1 MFKAAK
7 YRLQA
12 VLPAALFIAIT
23 GYFAW
28 NAVHGSRGL
37 EAQAAERV
45 QLANAQADFARQD
58 ALRAQWER
66 KIGALADK
74 SVARDMLDDQARAVL
89 NLASPSDIVV
99 ALPPPQSSGAAK

>member
-1 MFKAAK
+1 MLKAAK
-7 YRLQA
+7 YRLRA
-12 VLPAALFIAIT
+12 VLPPALFLAIT

-45 QLANAQADFARQD
+45 QLASAQADFAKQD
-58 ALRAQWER
+58 ALRGQWEM
-66 KIGALADK
+66 KISSLADK

-99 ALPPPQSSGAAK
+99 PLPLQPNTGATK

>member
-1 MFKAAK
+1 MLKAAK
-7 YRLQA
+7 YRLRA
-12 VLPAALFIAIT
+12 ILPPALFLAIT

-45 QLANAQADFARQD
+45 QLATAQADYARED
-58 ALRAQWER
+58 ALRAQWET

-89 NLASPSDIVV
+89 NLASPADIVV
-99 ALPPPQSSGAAK
+99 ALPPPQPAGAAK